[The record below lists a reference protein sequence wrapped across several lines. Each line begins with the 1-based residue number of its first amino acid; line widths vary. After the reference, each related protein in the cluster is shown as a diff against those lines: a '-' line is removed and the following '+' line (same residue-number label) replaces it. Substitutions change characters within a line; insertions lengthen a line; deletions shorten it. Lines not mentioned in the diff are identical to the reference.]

1 MEKARGRRFASRGE
15 PAATREAVLKVV
27 DASEPPLRIFLGDGP
42 LAIVTSDYQ
51 SRLDTWREWEPV
63 SIAAH
68 GAKD

>member
-1 MEKARGRRFASRGE
+1 
-15 PAATREAVLKVV
+15 VLKVV
-27 DASEPPLRIFLGDGP
+27 DASEPPLRVFLGDGP

-51 SRLDTWREWEPV
+51 SRLDTWRDWEPV